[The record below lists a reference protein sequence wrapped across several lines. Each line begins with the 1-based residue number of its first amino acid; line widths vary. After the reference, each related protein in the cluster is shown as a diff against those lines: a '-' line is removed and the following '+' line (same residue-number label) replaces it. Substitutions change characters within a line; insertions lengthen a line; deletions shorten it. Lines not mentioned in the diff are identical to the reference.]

1 MGLLAWVIMGI
12 AIWHFSIWL
21 PDRSWGGIVGA
32 FIGSLVGAVVVG
44 LAIHGF
50 AVPGTHDTHLITAV
64 EGVPGSLIGMAIVYA
79 EGIRRENAAGRDV
92 PPPSAAGPRR
102 RATAR

>member
-21 PDRSWGGIVGA
+21 PDRYWGGIVGA
-32 FIGSLVGAVVVG
+32 FIGSLVGAVFVG

-50 AVPGTHDTHLITAV
+50 SIPGTSHTHLITAI
-64 EGVPGSLIGMAIVYA
+64 EGVPGAVIGMGIVYA
-79 EGIRRENAAGRDV
+79 EGVRRENAAGPDL
-92 PPPSAAGPRR
+92 PPPSTAGRR
-102 RATAR
+102 RAAVR

>member
-12 AIWHFSIWL
+12 AIWHFAIWL

-32 FIGSLVGAVVVG
+32 FIGSLIGSVLIG

-50 AVPGTHDTHLITAV
+50 SIPGTQDTHLITAI
-64 EGVPGSLIGMAIVYA
+64 EGVPGALIGMGVIYA
-79 EGIRRENAAGRDV
+79 EGIRRENASRRE
-92 PPPSAAGPRR
+92 PPPPTAGRR
-102 RATAR
+102 RAAVR

>member
-12 AIWHFSIWL
+12 AIWHFSIWI

-32 FIGSLVGAVVVG
+32 FIGSVVGAVVIG

-50 AVPGTHDTHLITAV
+50 SIPGTSHTHLITAV
-64 EGVPGSLIGMAIVYA
+64 EGIPGALIGMGAVYA
-79 EGIRRENAAGRDV
+79 EGVRRENAAGPEL
-92 PPPSAAGPRR
+92 PPPTAGRPR